1 MAHSIFLLTK
11 LLFYSKAICYSLII
25 LSPFR
30 YKSGGG
36 HKYISFLYLFSVD
49 SHSSICN
56 LYSFLIPIS
65 FYFQT
70 WLSGLGAG
78 GNTRGQQF
86 ESSHRPYH
94 LFYFKTWLRCRRQ
107 HKRLA
112 LWVQSSTISNY
123 NNRFRPISSKISVDL
138 TILSTRNIGIFRATQ
153 LLLCNSLCQV
163 KFCLFVK
170 SFKHVLRVFF
180 YLCVCTYIL
189 PLPLCVLSLSV

>member
-78 GNTRGQQF
+78 GNTRGMHF

-107 HKRLA
+107 HKR
-112 LWVQSSTISNY
+112 
-123 NNRFRPISSKISVDL
+123 SV
-138 TILSTRNIGIFRATQ
+138 S
-153 LLLCNSLCQV
+153 
-163 KFCLFVK
+163 LFVK
-170 SFKHVLRVFF
+170 LNFVCLLNLLSMFFVSFSTYVYVPTYYP
-180 YLCVCTYIL
+180 YLYVYYLFLCRCYI
-189 PLPLCVLSLSV
+189 

>member
-78 GNTRGQQF
+78 GNTRGMHF

-94 LFYFKTWLRCRRQ
+94 LFLLQ
-107 HKRLA
+107 NLA
-112 LWVQSSTISNY
+112 QVQA
-123 NNRFRPISSKISVDL
+123 
-138 TILSTRNIGIFRATQ
+138 ATQ
-153 LLLCNSLCQV
+153 EVCKSLCQV

-180 YLCVCTYIL
+180 YLCVCTYIS
-189 PLPLCVLSLSV
+189 PLPLCVLSLSVQMLYLGIVVPLCSLCMSVLAVCQITYVISTFMYIFSFF